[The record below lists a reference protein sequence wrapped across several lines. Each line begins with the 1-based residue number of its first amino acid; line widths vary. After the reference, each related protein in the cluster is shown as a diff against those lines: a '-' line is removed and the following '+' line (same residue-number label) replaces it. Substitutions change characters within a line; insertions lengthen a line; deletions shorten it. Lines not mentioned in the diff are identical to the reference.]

1 MQTHL
6 PGRTALIRIRTLRT
20 ALPAAALS
28 AALAVTGCTPEE
40 TGGGSGGGQASG
52 PAGSALAAA
61 EELTVKGRAPRT
73 GYEREAFGS
82 AWADTDEN
90 GCGTRDDILK
100 RDLAGVRLR
109 SGAGGGSGGSGGG
122 CKVAAGTL
130 TKDPYTGRRVEFVRG
145 RSKVDIDH
153 VVALSDAWQK
163 GAQKWQR
170 RKRVAFA
177 NDPLNLLAVDSS
189 ANRRKSDGD
198 TATWLPGNKAYR
210 CVYVAR
216 QVAVKKKYELWVTDA
231 ERDAMKRVL
240 SRCPDERLPGGGGPT
255 EAPARFGR

>member
-1 MQTHL
+1 M
-6 PGRTALIRIRTLRT
+6 PPSIRTLRT

-28 AALAVTGCTPEE
+28 AALAVTGCTPEA
-40 TGGGSGGGQASG
+40 TGGSGGSGTGEQAAG
-52 PAGSALAAA
+52 PAGSALAAV
-61 EELTVKGRAPRT
+61 EGLTVKGRAPRT
-73 GYEREAFGS
+73 GYERDAFGS
-82 AWADTDEN
+82 AWADTDQN
-90 GCGTRDDILK
+90 GCGTRDDILR
-100 RDLAGVRLR
+100 RDLVDVRLK
-109 SGAGGGSGGSGGG
+109 GGGGGGSGGAG
-122 CKVAAGTL
+122 CKVTAGTL
-130 TKDPYTGRRVEFVRG
+130 TKDPYTGQRVKYVRG

-163 GAQKWQR
+163 GAQKWQP

-177 NDPLNLLAVDSS
+177 NDSLNLLAVDSS

-198 TATWLPGNKAYR
+198 TATWLPKNKAYR

-216 QVAVKKKYELWVTDA
+216 QVAVKKKYELWVTGA

-240 SRCPDERLPGGGGPT
+240 SGCPDERLPAGGGPT